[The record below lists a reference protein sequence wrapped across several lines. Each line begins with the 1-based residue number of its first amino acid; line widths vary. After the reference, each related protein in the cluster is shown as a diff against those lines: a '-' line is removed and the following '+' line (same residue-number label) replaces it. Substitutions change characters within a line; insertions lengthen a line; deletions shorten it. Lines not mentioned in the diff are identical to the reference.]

1 MQLITVI
8 LLVALF
14 IIYNSISTNVTN
26 TSIEMKEIDLSINL
40 KTESLPAHYSTS
52 TQQLTIEKEVTVEGF
67 VISSSFWEQQVGAA
81 LNLWT
86 LSKWATTVG
95 AYPVEP
101 FVVNSKFVLPKTL
114 SQSNLSEFLRFRNYF
129 NLKLWNR
136 ICSDLKLM
144 PLISWEEFLCAKSKQ
159 LIVAVVLLD
168 TDRKRDVNCSK
179 QLQKFLYS
187 ISSFSRQMNF
197 VVVKKVCF
205 VFSGQ
210 GMYLHD
216 FNAKLY
222 GEFNPKQVTVWFSMW
237 PGVNRYRIYFK
248 EVQYWRN
255 PQSMHSIHPSESII
269 ADSRNYV
276 HKYIGSDFGQYVAV
290 SFRSVKRAKKF
301 QLAKISQEIQNKFFD
316 TCIKKL
322 GEKLEELRSNQ
333 NVFLSVDLGNFGD
346 KSAKNYMSSGLID
359 RLLNSTIRIVY
370 KNKTTVQEYE
380 RSFVTA
386 TNGIADDGYI
396 AAVQRTIVENSKC
409 LVMFGGNSNFQRSIL
424 FNYVDGHKSPCV
436 VKVCYID

>member
-14 IIYNSISTNVTN
+14 VIYNRVSSNVTH
-26 TSIEMKEIDLSINL
+26 TSSEIEEIDRSINL
-40 KTESLPAHYSTS
+40 KAESLPAYYGTS
-52 TQQLTIEKEVTVEGF
+52 NQQLSEEKEVTIKGF
-67 VISSSFWEQQVGAA
+67 VMSSSFWEQQVGAA

-86 LSKWATTVG
+86 LSKWSTTVE

-101 FVVNSKFVLPKTL
+101 FVVNSTFVLPKTL
-114 SQSNLSEFLRFRNYF
+114 SQSNTSEFLRFRDYF
-129 NLKLWNR
+129 NLELWNR
-136 ICSDLKLM
+136 MCLDLKLM
-144 PLISWEEFLCAKSKQ
+144 PLISWEEFLSAKSKH

-168 TDRKRDVNCSK
+168 TDHKRGVDCSK
-179 QLQKFLYS
+179 QLQKFLNS
-187 ISSFSRQMNF
+187 ISSFSKQMNF

-205 VFSGQ
+205 IFSGQ
-210 GMYLHD
+210 DMYLRD
-216 FNAKLY
+216 FNSQLY

-248 EVQYWRN
+248 EAQYWRN
-255 PQSMHSIHPSESII
+255 PQSMHSIHPSERII
-269 ADSRNYV
+269 ADSQNYV
-276 HKYIGSDFGQYVAV
+276 HNYMGSDFGHYVAV

-301 QLAKISQEIQNKFFD
+301 KLGKISQEIQYKFFD
-316 TCIKKL
+316 MCIKKL
-322 GEKLEELRSNQ
+322 GKELEDLGSNQ
-333 NVFLSVDLGNFGD
+333 TIFLSLDLGKFGD

-359 RLLNSTIRIVY
+359 RILNSTIEIVY
-370 KNKTTVQEYE
+370 KNKPTIQEYE

-386 TNGIADDGYI
+386 TNGVTDDGYI

-409 LVMFGGNSNFQRSIL
+409 LMMFGGNSNFQRSIL
-424 FNYVDGHKSPCV
+424 INYVDNHTNPCV